1 MDVRDFDFDLP
12 AGLIAQEPAADRGS
26 SRLLHLDRATGAI
39 AHTRFAALPDLLAP
53 DDLVVVNNTR
63 VFPARLLGRRVPS
76 GGAVECLLI
85 ARLEGDRWEALVHPG
100 QKLKPGSSV
109 VFEGA
114 STLHGEILERR
125 FYG

>member
-53 DDLVVVNNTR
+53 DDLVVVNDTR

-85 ARLEGDRWEALVHPG
+85 GIPPANRQLPNDLDTKQSGGRE
-100 QKLKPGSSV
+100 S
-109 VFEGA
+109 
-114 STLHGEILERR
+114 ER
-125 FYG
+125 G